1 MIGAAWIRNLHGAAT
16 WNVAMNFSPVA
27 SRFLLTLSTGA
38 LVGTSF
44 VVAKLL
50 LNAGASQAALSFVQV
65 AGAALILATVL
76 RLRGNA
82 IPHDRGTVAY
92 FLGAALIAIAAG
104 PLLGNWVLA
113 RIPAGVFTVVV
124 TLSPMFTALI
134 NAALDRRWPAS
145 QTLFGIGLGLL
156 GVLLVLVPRA
166 QSAVAANGAHAEQA
180 LALLVALGVPLLLA
194 AGNVYRSRRWPQGL
208 AAPAASA
215 GTLVTQVAL
224 LMPVFLSRPHGEAAA
239 LLPLWPLLALLVGVT
254 IASQLSGSFLQRI
267 AGAAAYSQI
276 GYVIALTGIAASA
289 LLFGDALGA
298 GFWPAVA
305 LVFGGIVLT
314 NRAPTFL
321 APASPAVPQALPIR

>member
-1 MIGAAWIRNLHGAAT
+1 
-16 WNVAMNFSPVA
+16 MNFSPVA
-27 SRFLLTLSTGA
+27 SRFLLTLTTGA
-38 LVGTSF
+38 LVGTGF

-50 LNAGASQAALSFVQV
+50 LNAGASQAAVSFVQV
-65 AGAALILATVL
+65 AAAALILASVL

-82 IPHDRGTVAY
+82 IPRDRGTVAY
-92 FLGAALIAIAAG
+92 FLGAALIGIAAG

-124 TLSPMFTALI
+124 TLSPMFTALF
-134 NAALDRRWPAS
+134 NAALDRRWPAA
-145 QTLFGIGLGLL
+145 QTLLGIGLGLL

-166 QSAVAANGAHAEQA
+166 QAAASAHGAHADQA
-180 LALLVALGVPLLLA
+180 LALVVALGVPMLLA

-215 GTLVTQVAL
+215 GTLITQATL
-224 LMPVFLSRPHGEAAA
+224 LMPVFLARPHAEVAA
-239 LLPLWPLLALLVGVT
+239 LLPLWPLLVLLIGVT

-276 GYVIALTGIAASA
+276 GYVVALTGIAASA
-289 LLFGDALGA
+289 LLFGEALGA

-305 LVFGGIVLT
+305 LVFTGIVLT
-314 NRAPTFL
+314 NRAVPS
-321 APASPAVPQALPIR
+321 PASTSMAAPQALPIR